1 MASTWVNV
9 TDLVFPPMEQMT
21 FGNDCSIY
29 GQWYTGLTTPN
40 PWNPSDGL
48 GGSIQLSIAY
58 LWDAL
63 PMGWEYPE
71 NVTEAMVFSQMVQF
85 TTDNLYW
92 SFDEDEQ
99 LWDSNP
105 VWLEHAI
112 NKPMDKC
119 PAEFCTALGQTGNAD
134 VTGIGVRSSSKG

>member
-1 MASTWVNV
+1 MALSVNV
-9 TDLVFPPMEQMT
+9 TDVVFPPMEQMR

-29 GQWYTGLTTPN
+29 GQWYTGLITPN
-40 PWNPSDGL
+40 PWDPTQGL

-63 PMGWEYPE
+63 PPDWWFPD
-71 NVTEAMVFSQMVQF
+71 NITDAMQVSQTVQF

-92 SFDEDEQ
+92 SYDWDEQ

-105 VWLEHAI
+105 TWIRLAI
-112 NKPMDKC
+112 DGPREKC
-119 PAEFCTALGQTGNAD
+119 PDEFCKALGRTGNAD
-134 VTGIGVRSSSKG
+134 VTGIGVRNYLSR